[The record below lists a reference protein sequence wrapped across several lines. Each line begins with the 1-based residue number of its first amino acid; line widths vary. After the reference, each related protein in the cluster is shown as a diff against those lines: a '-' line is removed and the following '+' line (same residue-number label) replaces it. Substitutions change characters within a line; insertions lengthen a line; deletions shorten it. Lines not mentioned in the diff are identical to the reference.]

1 MKQKAF
7 ILEVYV
13 SESNKTTYLLRE
25 MIQGGT
31 RPLAASSSLDEVS
44 AKVSDSVCSMISPK
58 EDNQ

>member
-13 SESNKTTYLLRE
+13 SDSNKECYLLRE

-31 RPLAASSSLDEVS
+31 RPLAASSSLDEVK
-44 AKVSDSVCSMISPK
+44 AKVAESVSSMFAPK

>member
-13 SESNKTTYLLRE
+13 SNSNKTTFLLRE
-25 MIQGGT
+25 MVSGGT
-31 RPLAASSSLDEVS
+31 RPLCATDLLSDIDMV
-44 AKVSDSVCSMISPK
+44 VSDSVSSMIAPK

>member
-13 SESNKTTYLLRE
+13 SESNKTTFLLRE
-25 MIQGGT
+25 LIQGGT

-44 AKVSDSVCSMISPK
+44 SKVSEFVSSMIAPK